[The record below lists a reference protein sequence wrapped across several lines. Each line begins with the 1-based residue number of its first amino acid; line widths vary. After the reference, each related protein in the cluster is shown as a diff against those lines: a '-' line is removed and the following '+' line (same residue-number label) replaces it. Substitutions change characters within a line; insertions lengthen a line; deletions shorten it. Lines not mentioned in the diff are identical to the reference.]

1 MSKMKKWVWSI
12 LLDNRRNQNQC
23 DTQNQKAKLGE
34 GERNANIRKNGEE
47 EDISV
52 LTTKIFS

>member
-23 DTQNQKAKLGE
+23 NTQNQKAKLGE

-52 LTTKIFS
+52 LNTKIFS